1 MVEVKFQLVKRDF
14 FWIGLIVV
22 LLGVSFGYAYNSGVS
37 PDVMGHSLEELNV
50 TSLASVEYVEL
61 RVGNLQTD
69 IVDLQIQLNDINGTI
84 NAPCPVRT
92 NFPYG
97 TWYRATSNNDLTG
110 NCYVNLPETAPGGF
124 VKYNA
129 ITSLSSVSGWV
140 EFRCDAGVWVQGD
153 SSCQYLYIGI

>member
-69 IVDLQIQLNDINGTI
+69 IVDLQTQISDLAGTV
-84 NAPCPVRT
+84 NTPCPART
-92 NFPYG
+92 NFAYG
-97 TWYRATSNNDLTG
+97 TWHHPGENSDRTG
-110 NCYVNLPETAPGGF
+110 SCYVNLPETTPGDF
-124 VKYNA
+124 VRYNA
-129 ITSLSSVSGWV
+129 IISINLYNSWV
-140 EFRCDAGVWVQGD
+140 EFRCDAGVWVQGA
-153 SSCQYLYIGI
+153 SSCQYWDF